1 MIAQNAVATVAVA
14 AVAVAAELVAELV
27 ARCPDYALGHAYELL
42 ASGKAKTVKHAI
54 SASLIGENRRNGA
67 LCSMRSFS
75 DVSETGNVETAGQSI
90 DLELTQEHAATIR
103 RELDGA
109 LDDSDRFRLEMIAE
123 GHMIADNERTHRRR
137 VAELEQRCA
146 AALGVQIARRRREVE
161 A

>member
-1 MIAQNAVATVAVA
+1 MIAQNTA
-14 AVAVAAELVAELV
+14 AAISAELVAELT

-75 DVSETGNVETAGQSI
+75 DVSETGNVETDGQAV
-90 DLELTQEHAATIR
+90 DLELTAEHAATIR
-103 RELDGA
+103 KELDEA
-109 LDDSDRFRLEMIAE
+109 LDDNDRFRLEMIAD
-123 GHMIADNERTHRRR
+123 GQMIADNERTNRRR

-146 AALGVQIARRRREVE
+146 TALGVVIARRKRKVE